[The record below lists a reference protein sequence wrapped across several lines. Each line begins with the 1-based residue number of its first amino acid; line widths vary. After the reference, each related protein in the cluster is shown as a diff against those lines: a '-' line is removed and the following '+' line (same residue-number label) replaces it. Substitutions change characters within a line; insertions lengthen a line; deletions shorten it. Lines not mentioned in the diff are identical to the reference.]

1 MATAYFEMLRWF
13 DDDGPPEVSYRSKSL
28 GDLQVREKLADNAPE
43 HVIKDTTRFWARHQI
58 PMTTLQMAQRV
69 WVENDGVVQTIKDR
83 TTEYDAIGQKPNM
96 TEKEWFLLKLKSTPL

>member
-13 DDDGPPEVSYRSKSL
+13 DDDGPPEVSYRSQSL

-43 HVIKDTTRFWARHQI
+43 HVIKDTTRLWARYWI
-58 PMTTLQMAQRV
+58 PTHTLQIAQRV

-83 TTEYDAIGQKPNM
+83 TSDRDMIGQKPNM
-96 TEKEWFLLKLKSTPL
+96 TEKEWFLLKIRCTPL